1 MITNFKNLKY
11 DEFLKQTDSN
21 FSETAELIKN
31 HFKTLVSNYMV
42 DEASVNDV
50 SFKTLYGTTDDVQ
63 LYENWLYDFNLLSTS
78 INELIDVGLNQNDI
92 INADYESFDKLNI
105 VIPEQLCLSDG
116 LIEII
121 SNDWQAIS
129 ELFNQIDKSF
139 NMFGLIK

>member
-92 INADYESFDKLNI
+92 INADYESFDKLNV

-121 SNDWQAIS
+121 SDDWQAIS

>member
-42 DEASVNDV
+42 DKDSFNDV
-50 SFKTLYGTTDDVQ
+50 KFKALYGTTDDVQ